1 MSERKSN
8 ASRKEESD
16 QMPGGDRTGPWG
28 LGPMTGRRAGYCMGF
43 STPGFANP
51 YGYRMGFGY
60 GRGMGMGFGRRG
72 GRFRGYAFGPRGGY
86 QYMPYG
92 MPFW

>member
-1 MSERKSN
+1 
-8 ASRKEESD
+8 
-16 QMPGGDRTGPWG
+16 MPGGDGTGPWG

-51 YGYRMGFGY
+51 YVHPRFGY

-72 GRFRGYAFGPRGGY
+72 GRFRRYAFGPRRSY
-86 QYMPYG
+86 QYMP
-92 MPFW
+92 FW

>member
-1 MSERKSN
+1 
-8 ASRKEESD
+8 
-16 QMPGGDRTGPWG
+16 
-28 LGPMTGRRAGYCMGF
+28 MGF

-51 YGYRMGFGY
+51 YVHPRFGYGRGMGMGFGY
-60 GRGMGMGFGRRG
+60 GRGIGMGFGRRG

>member
-1 MSERKSN
+1 
-8 ASRKEESD
+8 
-16 QMPGGDRTGPWG
+16 MPGGDGTGPWG

-51 YGYRMGFGY
+51 YVHPMWFGY

-72 GRFRGYAFGPRGGY
+72 GRFRRFAFVPRGGY
-86 QYMPYG
+86 RYMPYG